1 MRRIV
6 FALVPAVVLLV
17 VAAVAIAATPPLTTP
32 PLTTVS
38 TRVYVAPGSG
48 SPHTKF
54 RLSFRIPDATGMP
67 GLFRRS
73 DMLGVSGP
81 GRAGCISRTSVLLR
95 SAQAGARLRVTLNP
109 SGLGGSWCVGNFH
122 GQIVETEQVI
132 CQPTRA
138 CPDIAVAPRTIA
150 RFKFRVKRTSGG

>member
-17 VAAVAIAATPPLTTP
+17 VAAVAIAAPPPLTTA
-32 PLTTVS
+32 S

-81 GRAGCISRTSVLLR
+81 SRAGCISRTSVLLR

-109 SGLGGSWCVGNFH
+109 SGLGGSWCVGTFH

-150 RFKFRVKRTSGG
+150 RFKFRVKRTPGG